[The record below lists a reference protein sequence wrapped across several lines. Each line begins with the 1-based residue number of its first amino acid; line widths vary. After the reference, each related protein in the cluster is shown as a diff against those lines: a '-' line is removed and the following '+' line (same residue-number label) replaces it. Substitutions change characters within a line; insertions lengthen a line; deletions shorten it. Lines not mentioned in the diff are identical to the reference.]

1 MMTLGDF
8 YHKYNV
14 FLNSINGVMVYSHR
28 VSESEV
34 KLATKTDGDY
44 NFPLTEELT
53 ITEDGYYIA
62 GFKVTF
68 NLKQIAFTTEKYY
81 QAEVSGGYIPVNAL
95 KRGKPK

>member
-1 MMTLGDF
+1 MTLGDF

-14 FLNSINGVMVYSHR
+14 FLSSINGVIVYSHK
-28 VSESEV
+28 VSDSEV
-34 KLATKTDGDY
+34 KLNTRGQGDY
-44 NFPLTEELT
+44 HFPLTEELT
-53 ITEDGYYIA
+53 ITEDGYYLA

-68 NLKQIAFTTEKYY
+68 NLKQVAFTTEKYY